1 MLRAGKDH
9 GAARVLDEVLQLG
22 PGVLLV
28 EGDGH
33 AAAHPRGPLRHHE
46 GDIVGAQERDPLL
59 LEVPISTSAELADLP
74 GQVEAARIEVLVRV
88 VAVLVDE
95 GEPVPEGWGAAEDRG
110 TAVRAC
116 CRGRVQ
122 EATRSTCPG
131 GQPAGSHGPGQA
143 PEGHP
148 HVWRW
153 HRGSRRQLAVPG
165 REKRALRSQPAL
177 A

>member
-9 GAARVLDEVLQLG
+9 RAARVLDEVLQLG
-22 PGVLLV
+22 PGVLPV

-46 GDIVGAQERDPLL
+46 GDVVGAQEGDPLL
-59 LEVPISTSAELADLP
+59 LEVPVGTRAELADLP
-74 GQVEAARIEVLVRV
+74 GQAEAAQVEVLVC
-88 VAVLVDE
+88 VAAMLVDK
-95 GEPVPEGWGAAEDRG
+95 GEPVPEGRGTAEDRG

-116 CRGRVQ
+116 GRGCVQ
-122 EATRSTCPG
+122 VATHSTCPG

-148 HVWRW
+148 HMWRR
-153 HRGSRRQLAVPG
+153 HRGSRCQLAVPG
-165 REKRALRSQPAL
+165 WEKSALRSQPIL